1 MLVKKYILLLLSF
14 TLFIFNS
21 CTQQV
26 DYKLLQSKKDITT
39 QMVLADRYIEYK
51 ILPND
56 RLSINI
62 LKYPDLS
69 PIAQNSKGVLVN
81 NQGEIYLPLI
91 NKVKVTGLTESEVAR
106 LLEERYKKY
115 LNDPTLYLEVINK
128 RCYILGEVKNPGVI
142 NMDGNRLTIIEAI
155 ANAGDL
161 SDNAIRDNIIVIS
174 HNVDNIVTIR
184 KIDLTNFDTLYKSN
198 MIIKPNDIIYVQPNG
213 WKEYKVNA
221 NNLITPFANIS
232 AILAPFITVNYLF
245 R

>member
-1 MLVKKYILLLLSF
+1 
-14 TLFIFNS
+14 
-21 CTQQV
+21 
-26 DYKLLQSKKDITT
+26 
-39 QMVLADRYIEYK
+39 MVLADRYIEYK

-62 LKYPDLS
+62 LKYPDIS
-69 PIAQNSKGVLVN
+69 PIGQNSKGVLVN